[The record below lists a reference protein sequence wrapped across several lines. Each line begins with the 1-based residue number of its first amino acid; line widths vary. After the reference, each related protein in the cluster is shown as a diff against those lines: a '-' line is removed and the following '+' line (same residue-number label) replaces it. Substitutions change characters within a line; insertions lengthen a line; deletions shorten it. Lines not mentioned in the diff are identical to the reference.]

1 MPTRECLIA
10 PAGQRVAPGW
20 AALLTAGIVAGCTAL
35 PASPPRGATAAPPRP
50 VVALTGDQV
59 SADLSEYYRGIEAE
73 RLAAG
78 LMRRDSGEQ
87 DAPFS
92 ASILARN
99 YIDIALHDE
108 YLRSG
113 GRFRA
118 RATAAELR
126 RWPVPVEYRLEFGA
140 SVPAAM
146 RSADHAQVAGLV
158 RQMAQASGHPMRLL
172 PPGSTSGGN
181 FHVLV
186 LSEAERRAIGPR
198 LEALIPGIDASVI
211 RLVTDMPRET
221 FCLALAFSR
230 DGTAAYTEAVAIIR
244 AEHPSLTRLACYHEE
259 LAQGLGLANDSPRA
273 RPSVFNDDQ
282 EFALLTRHDLLLLR
296 LHHDPRL
303 RPGMREAEAR
313 PIVLQIASELVAGE
327 S

>member
-1 MPTRECLIA
+1 MP
-10 PAGQRVAPGW
+10 QN
-20 AALLTAGIVAGCTAL
+20 
-35 PASPPRGATAAPPRP
+35 PPRGASAAPPRP
-50 VVALTGDQV
+50 VVALAADPL
-59 SADLSEYYRGIEAE
+59 SADLAEYYRRIEAE

-78 LMRRDSGEQ
+78 LMRRDSGER
-87 DAPFS
+87 DAPIS

-108 YLRSG
+108 YLRSN
-113 GRFRA
+113 GRFRS
-118 RATAAELR
+118 RTTAAELR
-126 RWPVPVEYRLEFGA
+126 RWPGPVEYRLEFGA
-140 SVPAAM
+140 SVPASM
-146 RSADHAQVAGLV
+146 RSADHVQVGALV

-172 PPGSTSGGN
+172 PPGLTSGGN

-198 LEALIPGIDASVI
+198 LEALVPGIDPAVV

-230 DGTAAYTEAVAIIR
+230 DGNASYTEAVAIIR
-244 AEHPSLTRLACYHEE
+244 AEHPPLTRLACYHEE

-273 RPSVFNDDQ
+273 RPSIFNDDQ
-282 EFALLTRHDLLLLR
+282 EFALLTSHDLLLLR
-296 LHHDPRL
+296 LHHDARL

-313 PIVLQIASELVAGE
+313 PIVFQIASELVAGE

>member
-1 MPTRECLIA
+1 MP
-10 PAGQRVAPGW
+10 QN
-20 AALLTAGIVAGCTAL
+20 
-35 PASPPRGATAAPPRP
+35 PPRGASAAPPRP
-50 VVALTGDQV
+50 VVALAADPL
-59 SADLSEYYRGIEAE
+59 SADLAEYYRRIEAE

-78 LMRRDSGEQ
+78 LMRRDSGER
-87 DAPFS
+87 DAPIS

-108 YLRSG
+108 YLRSN
-113 GRFRA
+113 GRFRS
-118 RATAAELR
+118 RTTAAELR
-126 RWPVPVEYRLEFGA
+126 RWPGPVEYRLEFGA
-140 SVPAAM
+140 SVPASM
-146 RSADHAQVAGLV
+146 RSADHVQVGALV

-172 PPGSTSGGN
+172 PPGLTSGGN

-198 LEALIPGIDASVI
+198 LEALIPGIDPAVV

-230 DGTAAYTEAVAIIR
+230 DGNASYTEAVAIIR
-244 AEHPSLTRLACYHEE
+244 AEHPPLTRLACYHEE

-273 RPSVFNDDQ
+273 RPSIFNDDQ
-282 EFALLTRHDLLLLR
+282 EFALLTSHDLLLLR
-296 LHHDPRL
+296 LHHDARL

-313 PIVLQIASELVAGE
+313 PIVFQIASELVAGE